1 MLATRQKLLDHAKES
16 PIGALKNSSKRVIQ
30 NTAEATGD
38 LIVNEISN
46 KIWKSLKKFTTK

>member
-1 MLATRQKLLDHAKES
+1 MSATRQKLLDHAKES
-16 PIGALKNSSKRVIQ
+16 AIGALKNSSKRVIQ

-46 KIWKSLKKFTTK
+46 KI